1 MHTAS
6 VGACTVSTTH
16 VSTADQTP
24 PPLTSIDS
32 LASTITLKW
41 SGQPC
46 TVRYSVSWM
55 YTNDDGTT
63 TTDSGVTELT
73 NYTIPTSVG
82 GVYTV
87 SVEAVGVGNVGPST
101 TEVVRSS
108 ECLVL
113 YPDPQPATIFICPYK
128 NGSRL
133 HEGLCT
139 RMVST
144 HSTLCI

>member
-1 MHTAS
+1 MCS
-6 VGACTVSTTH
+6 LCIS
-16 VSTADQTP
+16 SADLTP

-32 LASTITLKW
+32 LASTITFKW
-41 SGQPC
+41 SDQPC

-87 SVEAVGVGNVGPST
+87 SVEAVDGVGNVGPST

-108 ECLVL
+108 EC
-113 YPDPQPATIFICPYK
+113 
-128 NGSRL
+128 
-133 HEGLCT
+133 
-139 RMVST
+139 
-144 HSTLCI
+144 

>member
-1 MHTAS
+1 
-6 VGACTVSTTH
+6 
-16 VSTADQTP
+16 
-24 PPLTSIDS
+24 
-32 LASTITLKW
+32 
-41 SGQPC
+41 
-46 TVRYSVSWM
+46 M

-87 SVEAVGVGNVGPST
+87 SVEAVDGVGNVGPST

-113 YPDPQPATIFICPYK
+113 YPDPQSTAILTLNK
-128 NGSRL
+128 MAADWGS
-133 HEGLCT
+133 
-139 RMVST
+139 
-144 HSTLCI
+144 LCITGECSLHTLYLIVLSQ

>member
-1 MHTAS
+1 M
-6 VGACTVSTTH
+6 VGFFSLLTPLVPPIQCVLTT
-16 VSTADQTP
+16 DQTP

-32 LASTITLKW
+32 LASNITLKW
-41 SGQPC
+41 SDQPC

-87 SVEAVGVGNVGPST
+87 SVEAVDGVGIVGPST
-101 TEVVRSS
+101 TEEVRSS
-108 ECLVL
+108 EC
-113 YPDPQPATIFICPYK
+113 
-128 NGSRL
+128 
-133 HEGLCT
+133 
-139 RMVST
+139 
-144 HSTLCI
+144 